1 METRANYALIG
12 IFTLAVIATGF
23 LFVLW
28 FSGGDTGKGRQ
39 AVQIVFSGSVSGLS
53 KGSVVTFNGLRI
65 GEVTELRLLPDDPR
79 RVSAVIEVDRATP
92 VRADT
97 RARLEFQGLTG
108 VATIALV
115 GGEPGSPP
123 LQPPPGQ
130 SIPTLFADRS
140 DFQDLM
146 ESARNIARRAD
157 DVLERVGKVVS
168 DNEGPINRTVLN
180 AEAFSRALSENAPAV
195 AKFMEQVG
203 QAAERIGPLAV
214 KLESLTEDVQ
224 KLVRSVEPHRVARSV
239 ENIEGFTNTL
249 AQNRENVSNTLR
261 DVASLAKRLDGS
273 AEKLDATLTDFGSLV
288 RAVDAARINR
298 SFDNIEA
305 FTATLKDNRQNVDTI
320 LKDAATLAGRL
331 NATTTK
337 ADTALDDVS
346 KLIRSVDAQMVNRT
360 LANIEGFTLTLAE
373 NRQNVDSIL
382 KDVAAL
388 TKALDVGKV
397 NRSLDNVEAFT
408 ATLKDNRQ
416 NVDTVLK
423 DAAALTGRLNT
434 TATKADTA
442 LDDVSKLIRSVDA
455 QMVNR
460 TLANVEGF
468 TLTLAENRQ
477 NVDSILRDAAALTK
491 ALDVAKVNRAIDG
504 AERFATTLGNASPE
518 VDKTI
523 KEARSLA
530 EKLNKS
536 ADRIDGVLKAA
547 ESFLGSASGKE
558 GEGMFGEIRQ
568 AARSIRTLADNLD
581 KRTADIASGIN
592 RFTGSGLR
600 EVESL
605 TIEGRRTLTDIG
617 RAVRSLEKN
626 PQQII
631 FGGGKGNI
639 PEYRGRP

>member
-12 IFTLAVIATGF
+12 IFTLAVVAAGF

-39 AVQIVFSGSVSGLS
+39 AVRIVFSGPVSGLS
-53 KGSVVTFNGLRI
+53 KGSVVTFNGLRV
-65 GEVTELRLLPDDPR
+65 GEVTDLRLSSDDPR
-79 RVSAVIEVDRATP
+79 RVAAVIEIDRTTP

-108 VATIALV
+108 VSTIGLV
-115 GGEPGSPP
+115 GGEPGSPA

-130 SIPTLFADRS
+130 STPTIFADRS

-157 DVLERVGKVVS
+157 EVLERVGKVVS
-168 DNEGPINRTVLN
+168 DNEGPISRTVAN
-180 AEAFSRALSENAPAV
+180 AETFSRALSENAPGV
-195 AKFMEQVG
+195 ARFMEQVG
-203 QAAERIGPLAV
+203 QAAERVGPLAA
-214 KLESLTEDVQ
+214 KLESLTDDVQ
-224 KLVRSVEPHRVARSV
+224 KLVRAVEPQRVARSV
-239 ENIEGFTNTL
+239 ENIEGFTDTL

-261 DVASLAKRLDGS
+261 DVASLSKRLNDS
-273 AEKLDATLTDFGSLV
+273 AEKLDATLTDVGGLV

-320 LKDAATLAGRL
+320 LKDAATLATRL
-331 NATTTK
+331 NTTTTK

-346 KLIRSVDAQMVNRT
+346 KLIRAVDAQMINRT
-360 LANIEGFTLTLAE
+360 MANIEGFTLTLAE
-373 NRQNVDSIL
+373 NRQNVDGII
-382 KDVAAL
+382 KDV
-388 TKALDVGKV
+388 
-397 NRSLDNVEAFT
+397 
-408 ATLKDNRQ
+408 
-416 NVDTVLK
+416 
-423 DAAALTGRLNT
+423 
-434 TATKADTA
+434 
-442 LDDVSKLIRSVDA
+442 
-455 QMVNR
+455 
-460 TLANVEGF
+460 
-468 TLTLAENRQ
+468 
-477 NVDSILRDAAALTK
+477 AALTK
-491 ALDVAKVNRAIDG
+491 ALDVAKVNRTIEG
-504 AERFATTLGNASPE
+504 AERFATTLGNASPD

-558 GEGMFGEIRQ
+558 GEGMFGEIRE

-581 KRTADIASGIN
+581 KRTADITSGIN
-592 RFTGSGLR
+592 RFTGAGLR

-605 TIEGRRTLTDIG
+605 TTEGRRTLSDIG

>member
-39 AVQIVFSGSVSGLS
+39 AVRIVFSGSVSGLS

-130 SIPTLFADRS
+130 SVPTIFAERS

-157 DVLERVGKVVS
+157 EVLERVGKVVS

-180 AEAFSRALSENAPAV
+180 AETFSRALSENAPGV

-203 QAAERIGPLAV
+203 QAAERIGPLAA
-214 KLESLTEDVQ
+214 KLESLTDDVQ
-224 KLVRSVEPHRVARSV
+224 KLVRSVEPQRVARSV

-261 DVASLAKRLDGS
+261 DVASLAKRLNDS
-273 AEKLDATLTDFGSLV
+273 AEKFDATLTDVGALV
-288 RAVDAARINR
+288 RSVDAARINR

-305 FTATLKDNRQNVDTI
+305 VTATLKDNRQNVDTI
-320 LKDAATLAGRL
+320 LKDAATLATRL
-331 NATTTK
+331 NTTTTK

-346 KLIRSVDAQMVNRT
+346 KLVRSVDAQMVNRT

-382 KDVAAL
+382 RDV
-388 TKALDVGKV
+388 
-397 NRSLDNVEAFT
+397 
-408 ATLKDNRQ
+408 
-416 NVDTVLK
+416 
-423 DAAALTGRLNT
+423 
-434 TATKADTA
+434 
-442 LDDVSKLIRSVDA
+442 
-455 QMVNR
+455 
-460 TLANVEGF
+460 
-468 TLTLAENRQ
+468 
-477 NVDSILRDAAALTK
+477 AALTK
-491 ALDVAKVNRAIDG
+491 ALDVAKVNRTIEG
-504 AERFATTLGNASPE
+504 AERFATTLGNASPD
-518 VDKTI
+518 VDKAV

-558 GEGMFGEIRQ
+558 GESMFGEVRE
-568 AARSIRTLADNLD
+568 AARSIRVLADNLD
-581 KRTADIASGIN
+581 KRTADITSGIN

-605 TIEGRRTLTDIG
+605 TTEGRRTLTDIG

-626 PQQII
+626 PQQLI